1 MSSDSK
7 MSIISTSST
16 DTEDKDN
23 MEDEWTDDEVLLSNV
38 ASYKDEPLADADQT
52 ESKDKDNMEDEES
65 DDEVHLSN
73 VTPYQD
79 KPLAEA
85 DQTEGEYEGSGS
97 TLVETSR
104 RS

>member
-1 MSSDSK
+1 MSSDSE

-23 MEDEWTDDEVLLSNV
+23 MEHEC
-38 ASYKDEPLADADQT
+38 
-52 ESKDKDNMEDEES
+52 S

-79 KPLAEA
+79 VGIVS
-85 DQTEGEYEGSGS
+85 Q
-97 TLVETSR
+97 ETGAASVGN
-104 RS
+104 

>member
-1 MSSDSK
+1 MSSDSE

-23 MEDEWTDDEVLLSNV
+23 MEDEW
-38 ASYKDEPLADADQT
+38 
-52 ESKDKDNMEDEES
+52 S
-65 DDEVHLSN
+65 DDEDYLSN

-85 DQTEGEYEGSGS
+85 DQTEGEDEGSGS
-97 TLVETSR
+97 TLVKTSH